1 MSASALSLPKKLF
14 FATLLSCGVL
24 ALLLG
29 GLEGALRLVGVGHSA
44 HFFQRVVLPG
54 GEKIWRENR
63 WCTAPYFSEVL
74 VRRPQPVRL
83 PEKKTPG
90 AYRIFV
96 LGSSAA
102 MGDPEAS
109 FSVARI
115 LETMLRAAYPQQRF

>member
-1 MSASALSLPKKLF
+1 F
-14 FATLLSCGVL
+14 RRAT
-24 ALLLG
+24 
-29 GLEGALRLVGVGHSA
+29 
-44 HFFQRVVLPG
+44 LPG

-63 WCTAPYFSEVL
+63 WCTAPYFSEAL

-83 PEKKTPG
+83 PEKKAPG

-109 FSVARI
+109 FSISRL
-115 LETMLRAAYPQQRF
+115 LEAMLHAAYPQQRFEVVNAAVTAINSHIVRGIAED